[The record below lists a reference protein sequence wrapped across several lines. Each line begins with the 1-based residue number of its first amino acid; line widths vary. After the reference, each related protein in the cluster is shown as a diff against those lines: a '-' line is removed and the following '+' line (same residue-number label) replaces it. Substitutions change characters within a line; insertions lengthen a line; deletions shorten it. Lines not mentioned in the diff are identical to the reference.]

1 MSKIISHDKELF
13 NSKLD
18 INIEGKDI
26 NYVVVSTLRRIIFSK
41 IPIFS
46 FTEFEIKE
54 NTSIFNN
61 DQIKLRLKNMA
72 IIGVKNDLIFL
83 NEEESI
89 SSLKQLTMYIN
100 YQNTSENIYSVT
112 TDDVQFYYGG
122 DKIDKLYKTPIP
134 LIKLQK
140 NQKIKLSAITTVST
154 EESSSLKS
162 IFSPVSVCY
171 YNEEKDNKFTFVIE
185 SRGQISEKEIFNRA
199 IDNIVRDLDILYEL
213 IPDKNPQN
221 SSLLLDNYDHT
232 YGNLLARGLQDDND
246 IEFASYNMPHL
257 LDNKIKI
264 NYNLKKGE
272 LKLVIKKIINDYK
285 KLYTKLKL

>member
-1 MSKIISHDKELF
+1 MSKIISQDKELF
-13 NSKLD
+13 NSKME

-26 NYVVVSTLRRIIFSK
+26 NHVVANTIRRTIFSK

-61 DQIKLRLKNMA
+61 DQLELRLKNMA
-72 IIGVKNDLIFL
+72 IIGVKNDLVFL
-83 NEEESI
+83 NEDEALP
-89 SSLKQLTMYIN
+89 SLKQLTMYIN
-100 YQNTSENIYSVT
+100 YHNTSENIYSVT

-122 DKIDKLYKTPIP
+122 DKIDKLYKTPIT

-154 EESSSLKS
+154 EESSPLKS

-171 YNEEKDNKFTFVIE
+171 YNEEKDTKFTFVIE
-185 SRGQISEKEIFNRA
+185 SRGQLSETEIFNRA
-199 IDNIVRDLDILYEL
+199 IDNINKDLDNLYEL
-213 IPDKNPQN
+213 IPDKNPQK
-221 SSLLLDNYDHT
+221 SSILLDNYDHT
-232 YGNLLARGLQDDND
+232 FGNLIARGLQDNSD
-246 IEFASYNMPHL
+246 IEFASYNMPHP

-272 LKLVIKKIINDYK
+272 LKSTIKGIVSDYK
-285 KLYTKLKL
+285 KLFTKLKL